1 MPILLSEGL
10 PTLLSTIQGNLRHQ
24 DYEHVVKIAK
34 DFTIYGTGT
43 GVEEKLARFHGGET
57 EELFTQRKILTMTN
71 VADIFNS
78 CVKPLNKVGMTP
90 ANISISWE
98 GKDAAYNI
106 ANKKKIE
113 EVASDFWGDKSV
125 KTYLTRRMGPID
137 SMDPNSFLVV
147 EFKEDV
153 KSDDP
158 DSRAQPYPFEV
169 NSKEAIN
176 FIYKNNIL
184 QWLIVLNDSPMLDQD
199 GKVKPGEKYYIYLD
213 NQTVSATQIH
223 SKTVDTYLE
232 LNPDVILLK
241 NVENFD
247 SLVPKNKYLFA
258 TNEEGDAK
266 RYYVLSVFNHLIGFV
281 PARRFG
287 TESDPLTRHRTCVP
301 VINPA
306 KSYFE
311 DSIQTMSE
319 FSITKRLHTFPQKWQ
334 YLPKCDAPGCYKGY
348 GADGIAPCGTC
359 KGTGTITHSSAQDI
373 IGIKMPEE
381 LKDVINLDMMATY
394 KGPPIDL
401 VKFQKEFGFE
411 DIRRYAQSAVYN
423 NEVGRRRVKTATETE
438 IDAEAVN
445 ATIKPFG
452 DNWSDMFTFVYYCIA
467 ELSDLGENFDCEHSF
482 PDDFQ
487 IQTLSEILDDLKKAN
502 ETGAESHI
510 KKALTKKL
518 TNKIYI
524 DQPREILKIDTKD
537 KYFPY
542 AGKTDAEIQ
551 FILANG
557 KTTKYAETLYSHFD
571 LIFSDLEFEY
581 SSKKLDFYQLDE
593 KLQREAI
600 KKKVDE
606 YIALIESGS
615 SMDNQNSFGENGGV
629 DINTPTDIE
638 AEAKAKLKGTVG
650 GVQGILEIQKSVGE
664 GTTDYESAITLLNEI
679 YGYDDSIARKI
690 LGTPKKIIT
699 TVTKPV
705 I

>member
-1 MPILLSEGL
+1 MFLLSQGL
-10 PTLLSTIQGNLRHQ
+10 PILLSTIQGNLRHQ
-24 DYEHVVKIAK
+24 DYDHVCKIAK

-43 GVEEKLARFHGGET
+43 GVEEKLERFHGGET
-57 EELFTQRKILTMTN
+57 EELFKQRLVLTATN

-90 ANISISWE
+90 ANVSISWKD
-98 GKDAAYNI
+98 KDAGYNLE
-106 ANKKKIE
+106 NRKKIE

-125 KTYLTRRMGPID
+125 KNYLTRRMGPID

-147 EFKEDV
+147 EFKEEV
-153 KSDDP
+153 KSDDLE
-158 DSRAQPYPFEV
+158 SKAQPYPFEV

-176 FIYKNNIL
+176 YIYKNNII
-184 QWLIVLNDSPMLDQD
+184 QWLIVLNDTTMLDQD
-199 GKVKPGEKYYIYLD
+199 NKVKAAEKYYIYLD

-223 SKTVDTYLE
+223 SKTIDTYLE
-232 LNPDVILLK
+232 VNPDTILLR
-241 NVENFD
+241 NVDNFD
-247 SLVPKNKYLFA
+247 SLLPKTKYLFA

-266 RYYVLSVFNHLIGFV
+266 RYYILNVFNHNIGFV

-348 GADGIAPCGTC
+348 GADGVAPCKTC
-359 KGTGTITHSSAQDI
+359 KGSGTITHSSAQDI
-373 IGIKMPEE
+373 IGIKMPDE

-445 ATIKPFG
+445 TTIKPFG
-452 DNWSDMFTFVYYCIA
+452 DNWSDMFMFVYYCIA
-467 ELSDLGENFDCEHSF
+467 ELIDLGGETFECSHSF

-510 KKALTKKL
+510 KKALTRKL

-542 AGKTDAEIQ
+542 AGKTAAEIQ

-571 LIFSDLEFEY
+571 LIFSDLEFEF
-581 SSKKLDFYQLDE
+581 SSKNLDFYQLEE

-600 KKKVDE
+600 KTKVDE
-606 YIALIESGS
+606 YIKLINSEVTEAAATNFAPDSG
-615 SMDNQNSFGENGGV
+615 V
-629 DINTPTDIE
+629 
-638 AEAKAKLKGTVG
+638 
-650 GVQGILEIQKSVGE
+650 
-664 GTTDYESAITLLNEI
+664 
-679 YGYDDSIARKI
+679 
-690 LGTPKKIIT
+690 
-699 TVTKPV
+699 
-705 I
+705 

>member
-10 PTLLSTIQGNLRHQ
+10 PILIDTIQNKRRHI
-24 DYEHVVKIAK
+24 DYAHVCEIAK
-34 DFTIYGTGT
+34 DFTVYGTGT
-43 GVEEKLARFHGGET
+43 GIKDKLKRFHGGET
-57 EELFTQRKILTMTN
+57 EELFEQREILTVTN

-90 ANISISWE
+90 ANVSITWKGANASKQLE
-98 GKDAAYNI
+98 
-106 ANKKKIE
+106 NKKILE

-125 KTYLTRRMGPID
+125 KTYLTRRMGPTD

-158 DSRAQPYPFEV
+158 NTKAQPYPFEV

-176 FIYKNNIL
+176 YIYKNNII
-184 QWLIVLNDSPMLDQD
+184 QWLIVLNDILIKDKE
-199 GKVKPGEKYYIYLD
+199 GKLIPGEKYYIYLD
-213 NQTVSATQIH
+213 NQTISATQIH
-223 SKTVDTYLE
+223 SDTIE
-232 LNPDVILLK
+232 DFRFLNPDAVELNSVVNFDLLK
-241 NVENFD
+241 
-247 SLVPKNKYLFA
+247 PKTNYIYA
-258 TNEEGDAK
+258 TEEEGNKK
-266 RYYVLSVFNHLIGFV
+266 RYYILNVFNHLIGFV

-334 YLPKCDAPGCYKGY
+334 YLPKCDAPGCYKGFSS
-348 GADGIAPCGTC
+348 DGITACGVC

-373 IGIKMPEE
+373 IGIKMPDE
-381 LKDVINLDMMATY
+381 LKDIVNLEMMAAY

-452 DNWSDMFTFVYYCIA
+452 DNWSDMFEFVYYCIA
-467 ELSDLGENFDCEHSF
+467 ELIDLGGPDFECSHSF

-487 IQTLSEILDDLKKAN
+487 IQTLSEILDDLKKAT
-502 ETGAESHI
+502 ESGAESHI
-510 KKALTKKL
+510 KKSLTKKL

-537 KYFPY
+537 KYYPF
-542 AGKTDAEIQ
+542 AGKKESEVQ

-571 LIFSDLEFEY
+571 LIFSDLEFEF
-581 SSKKLDFYQLDE
+581 SQKNLDFYELDE

-600 KKKVDE
+600 KTKVAE
-606 YIALIESGS
+606 YIKLIESEVTN
-615 SMDNQNSFGENGGV
+615 DNSTTFG
-629 DINTPTDIE
+629 
-638 AEAKAKLKGTVG
+638 A
-650 GVQGILEIQKSVGE
+650 
-664 GTTDYESAITLLNEI
+664 
-679 YGYDDSIARKI
+679 DSETA
-690 LGTPKKIIT
+690 
-699 TVTKPV
+699 
-705 I
+705 

>member
-10 PTLLSTIQGNLRHQ
+10 PILLSTIQGNLRHQ
-24 DYEHVVKIAK
+24 DYLHVNEIAK
-34 DFTIYGTGT
+34 NFTIYGTGT
-43 GVEEKLARFHGGET
+43 GIEEKLERFNGGET
-57 EELFTQRKILTMTN
+57 EELFNQRKILTITN

-90 ANISISWE
+90 ANVSITWK
-98 GKDAAYNI
+98 GIDAKKQLE
-106 ANKKKIE
+106 NKKKLE

-125 KTYLTRRMGPID
+125 KNYLTRRMGPTD

-147 EFKEDV
+147 EFKESV

-158 DSRAQPYPFEV
+158 NSKAQPYPFEV

-176 FIYKNNIL
+176 YIYKNNII
-184 QWLIVLNDSPMLDQD
+184 QWLIVRNDLVIKNAE
-199 GKVKPGEKYYIYLD
+199 GKAIAGEKLYIYLD
-213 NQTVSATQIH
+213 NNTISATQIH
-223 SKTVDTYLE
+223 EEVIDDYILF
-232 LNPDVILLK
+232 NPDAIQLESVS
-241 NVENFD
+241 NFD
-247 SLVPKNKYLFA
+247 SLNSLTKYIYS
-258 TNEEGDAK
+258 TSDEGKKK
-266 RYYVLSVFNHLIGFV
+266 RYYILNVFNHKIGFV

-287 TESDPLTRHRTCVP
+287 TETDPLTRHRTCVP

-334 YLPKCDAPGCYKGY
+334 YLPKCDAPGCYKGF
-348 GADGIAPCGTC
+348 GADGVAPCKTC

-373 IGIKMPEE
+373 IGIKMPDE
-381 LKDVINLDMMATY
+381 LKDIVNLEMMAAY

-452 DNWSDMFTFVYYCIA
+452 DNWSDMFMFIYYCIA
-467 ELSDLGENFDCEHSF
+467 ELIDLGGETFECSHSF

-487 IQTLSEILDDLKKAN
+487 MQTLSEILDDLKKA
-502 ETGAESHI
+502 TDSGAESHI
-510 KKALTKKL
+510 KKSLTRKL

-537 KYFPY
+537 KYFPF
-542 AGKTDAEIQ
+542 AGKKESEVL

-571 LIFSDLEFEY
+571 LIFSDLEYEFSLKE
-581 SSKKLDFYQLDE
+581 LDFYELDE

-600 KKKVDE
+600 KAKVAE
-606 YIALIESGS
+606 YLKEIESEVTN
-615 SMDNQNSFGENGGV
+615 DNSTAFGADN
-629 DINTPTDIE
+629 
-638 AEAKAKLKGTVG
+638 ATV
-650 GVQGILEIQKSVGE
+650 
-664 GTTDYESAITLLNEI
+664 
-679 YGYDDSIARKI
+679 
-690 LGTPKKIIT
+690 
-699 TVTKPV
+699 
-705 I
+705 